1 MRRPWLIGILFG
13 LCLAVVFTAMAW
25 VSAQAIRLDREEE
38 RARKQLALEE
48 DVRLALGRM
57 DTMLAPLILQE
68 NARPYFLYRSFYSPQ
83 RAYTEMYAPI
93 EFAKIRVPSPL
104 LTYRSP
110 YTKLHF
116 QIDPSGEITSP
127 QVPQGNMRDV
137 AESQFASHETVAAA
151 DALFAQLKQAITRD
165 ALLAALPS
173 DLTPMQ
179 KLERQLSLMQAKR
192 SPTDDPAS
200 PSVSPGQSPG
210 QSLASSNNQA
220 PNQANAQPPIQSN
233 TQANAAPN
241 TGGKYTSRLGTLTQA
256 DNEARNT
263 AQAVY
268 ADQQIQQKATLNKA
282 LDPLSDV
289 TEGVMRP
296 VWVGDQLVLGRRVT
310 INGKDYIQGC
320 WVNWDFMRDW
330 LARSVKDI
338 FPDAHIEP
346 IAFVDDSPKPR
357 MLAALPAKLIVP
369 AVNLDDGD
377 GISTMQVVLIGA
389 WVCMLL
395 AAAAV
400 GSLLVGAV
408 ALSERRGAFVS
419 AVTHE
424 LRTPL
429 TTFRMYAEMLE
440 QGMVRDDATKQEY
453 LTTMRVESDRLSHL
467 VENVLAYAR
476 LERVSPSNRAVDI
489 PVERLLTR
497 VSDRMSQRAQQANMQ
512 VDVQLNGA
520 AGAVVHA
527 DPGAVDQ
534 ILFNLVDNAC
544 KYAASAEDRRIHVD
558 AGRENGHVRIQVRDH
573 GPGINPVE
581 GRRLFQPFR
590 KSAKDAAHSAPGVGL
605 GLALS
610 RRLAQAMGGSLK
622 LLEQPGDNEGA
633 CFELRLPVTREMA

>member
-25 VSAQAIRLDREEE
+25 VSAQAIRLDREEA
-38 RARKQLALEE
+38 RARRQLALEE

-110 YTKLHF
+110 YIRLHF

-137 AESQFASHETVAAA
+137 AESQFASHETIAAA
-151 DALFAQLKQAITRD
+151 DALFAQLKRAITRD

-192 SPTDDPAS
+192 TPASDPDPAR
-200 PSVSPGQSPG
+200 QSPL
-210 QSLASSNNQA
+210 QDPEQA
-220 PNQANAQPPIQSN
+220 PG
-233 TQANAAPN
+233 QANAAPN
-241 TGGKYTSRLGTLTQA
+241 GGGKYTSRLGTLTQA

-296 VWVGDQLVLGRRVT
+296 VWIGDQLVLGRRVT

-320 WVNWDFMRDW
+320 WVNWEFMRDW

-346 IAFVDDSPKPR
+346 IAFVEDSPKPR

-369 AVNLDDGD
+369 AIDLDDGD

-440 QGMVRDDATKQEY
+440 QGMVREEATKQEY

-497 VSDRMSQRAQQANMQ
+497 VSDRMSQRAQQANME
-512 VDVQLNGA
+512 VNVQLNGA
-520 AGAVVHA
+520 AGEVVHA

-544 KYAASAEDRRIHVD
+544 KYAASAKDRRIHVD
-558 AGRENGHVRIQVRDH
+558 AGRDNGHVRIQVRDH

-622 LLEQPGDNEGA
+622 LLEQDDGA
-633 CFELRLPVTREMA
+633 CFELRLPVTKEPRTQ